1 MSPTAGETHQGPE
14 ADHTPSHPGPRRCR
28 RSITPH
34 EVGRDLG
41 AAWGRLPTVSR
52 VIRLVPP
59 HTGHS
64 LVEAH
69 GLGTGD
75 GPEETIFHSNRRVWS
90 KTWPAMVQGFYER
103 TRNKSSDDGADLAAQ
118 VRTLTRQSGPPHYP
132 LSAQVANRKPRPT
145 QEPGTDAC
153 KTGTAA
159 GTRECFFRG
168 TVLGSEPGP
177 RPQPP
182 AVSLLL
188 KQFREPTTP
197 ESSNQ
202 SLAPKHNLEAKLTSQ
217 AACSS
222 QLPSLWQA
230 QHLTTP
236 LCDQTAPPSSHV
248 ALPYGN
254 KSPIDVEPVR
264 R

>member
-90 KTWPAMVQGFYER
+90 KTWPAMVQGFSER

-182 AVSLLL
+182 AECCVPPPPPETVSGAYHSRA
-188 KQFREPTTP
+188 KQSIPR
-197 ESSNQ
+197 
-202 SLAPKHNLEAKLTSQ
+202 SQ
-217 AACSS
+217 AQPGSKAHQPGRLFISTS
-222 QLPSLWQA
+222 IALA
-230 QHLTTP
+230 G
-236 LCDQTAPPSSHV
+236 TAFDNPAV
-248 ALPYGN
+248 
-254 KSPIDVEPVR
+254 
-264 R
+264 